1 MQLVDNLKYNIE
13 INSNVEMDGGRL
25 NATKD
30 ISKCTTAAYLN
41 WHEIDQP
48 GFDQVLLHV
57 GSHSNTHPLTLTRGL
72 ANNTSQPELELAD
85 IMLGSELT
93 YMEKNVDP
101 LIRVVKKY
109 LKPDGVFYHVLSDDR
124 TVRPPLQRLVVLP
137 TMASGALPGL
147 TVRRAF
153 MQGVSTFLRKME
165 EDGWECHVVPVPER
179 ILEVGQFTGQRW
191 ETYRLY
197 TFKRPGSPYPV
208 AQ

>member
-1 MQLVDNLKYNIE
+1 MIRYCYTL
-13 INSNVEMDGGRL
+13 
-25 NATKD
+25 A
-30 ISKCTTAAYLN
+30 
-41 WHEIDQP
+41 P
-48 GFDQVLLHV
+48 
-57 GSHSNTHPLTLTRGL
+57 NTHPLTLTRGL
-72 ANNTSQPELELAD
+72 ADNTSQPELELAD

-137 TMASGALPGL
+137 TMASGALLGL

>member
-1 MQLVDNLKYNIE
+1 MLCSVHLVLTCHL
-13 INSNVEMDGGRL
+13 V
-25 NATKD
+25 
-30 ISKCTTAAYLN
+30 
-41 WHEIDQP
+41 
-48 GFDQVLLHV
+48 VV
-57 GSHSNTHPLTLTRGL
+57 G
-72 ANNTSQPELELAD
+72 SQPELELAD

-124 TVRPPLQRLVVLP
+124 TVRQPDFNPSR
-137 TMASGALPGL
+137 ASL
-147 TVRRAF
+147 TLCAFHSCTHSVYERARV
-153 MQGVSTFLRKME
+153 QGVSSFLRKME
-165 EDGWECHVVPVPER
+165 EDGWECHVVPVPQR

-197 TFKRPGSPYPV
+197 TFKRPESSFPV

>member
-1 MQLVDNLKYNIE
+1 
-13 INSNVEMDGGRL
+13 
-25 NATKD
+25 
-30 ISKCTTAAYLN
+30 
-41 WHEIDQP
+41 
-48 GFDQVLLHV
+48 
-57 GSHSNTHPLTLTRGL
+57 
-72 ANNTSQPELELAD
+72 ELELAD

-137 TMASGALPGL
+137 TMASGALLGL

-165 EDGWECHVVPVPER
+165 EDGWECHVVPVPE
-179 ILEVGQFTGQRW
+179 
-191 ETYRLY
+191 
-197 TFKRPGSPYPV
+197 
-208 AQ
+208 